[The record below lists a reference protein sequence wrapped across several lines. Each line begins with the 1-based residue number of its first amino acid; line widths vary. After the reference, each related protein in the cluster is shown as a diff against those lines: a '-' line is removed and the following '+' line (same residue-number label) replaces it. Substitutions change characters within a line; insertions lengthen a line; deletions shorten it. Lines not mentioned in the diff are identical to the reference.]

1 MGKESLE
8 TSFIKDYLKMRAFWL
23 RLGPK
28 SKDSVERKGKWGEK
42 KRGMKR
48 FGEDTEMGQNDT
60 LK

>member
-1 MGKESLE
+1 
-8 TSFIKDYLKMRAFWL
+8 MRALWL